1 MKSELWFDRTNIRV
15 DLLNECGQNTLSEA
29 IGLEITEVTEQSVLG
44 KLQVSSQNCQPLGLL
59 NGGTSMA
66 IIEIL
71 GSVAANLTLDRQI
84 FVAVGQS
91 IQGSHFRPAK
101 LGEWVFAAATPL
113 HVGKKSQV
121 WEVSILN
128 SEDKLVC
135 KGSITM
141 AVITLNNGK

>member
-15 DLLNECGQNTLSEA
+15 DLLNEYGQNTLSEA
-29 IGLEITEVTEQSVLG
+29 IGLEISGITENAVEG
-44 KLQVSSQNCQPLGLL
+44 KLQVSTRNCQPLGLL

-101 LGEWVFAAATPL
+101 LGEWVFAAAVPL
-113 HVGKKSQV
+113 HLGRKSQV
-121 WEVSILN
+121 WEVSIHN
-128 SEDKLVC
+128 VDEKLVW

-141 AVITLNNGK
+141 AVISRDNGK

>member
-1 MKSELWFDRTNIRV
+1 MKSELWFDPTNIRV
-15 DLLNECGQNTLSEA
+15 DLLNEYGKNTLSEA
-29 IGLEITEVTEQSVLG
+29 IGLEITEVTEHSVLG

-71 GSVAANLTLDRQI
+71 GSVAANLTLDKQN

-101 LGEWVFAAATPL
+101 LGEWVFAAALPL
-113 HVGKKSQV
+113 HIGRKTQV
-121 WEVSILN
+121 WEVSIHN
-128 SEDKLVC
+128 ADEKLVC

-141 AVITLNNGK
+141 AVISRDNGK